1 MANGVPPAVDST
13 PMRDNAQVELVDSG
27 ETGYVANS
35 PAAYGDALS
44 EMLGDDDHR
53 EQLSE
58 GAKERVA
65 EFNVKRV
72 VTRLEKF
79 YKQLA
84 ANAGLIQSDSPRDF
98 DALTEDML
106 EFKTEYDRRIGTA
119 FGDDDLLHQ
128 LERTSWN
135 GVEKLPMGRK
145 PVFELLRKGFIFSN
159 EYV

>member
-1 MANGVPPAVDST
+1 
-13 PMRDNAQVELVDSG
+13 
-27 ETGYVANS
+27 
-35 PAAYGDALS
+35 
-44 EMLGDDDHR
+44 
-53 EQLSE
+53 
-58 GAKERVA
+58 
-65 EFNVKRV
+65 
-72 VTRLEKF
+72 
-79 YKQLA
+79 
-84 ANAGLIQSDSPRDF
+84 
-98 DALTEDML
+98 ML